1 MAGTCKTQLNEEP
14 IEYSGIAQR
23 IEQDLKEHGA
33 SFFDQIQSRTGTLKT
48 QLEEGLAELVSYGRV
63 CSDSYT
69 GLRALLTPSNK
80 KPSAHKRRNRKAM
93 FGVEDAGRWS
103 LLNTFQLELAQ
114 EEPNKKTTRKWEVLD
129 EEQIERLI
137 SIYLQ
142 RWGILIRSL
151 LERESYAPPW
161 RVLLVHLRK
170 LELRG
175 VLRGGRFVT
184 GIGGEQ
190 FAFPETVDALRKFK
204 KDKKNKVGV
213 KQPFYCLTA
222 SDPLN
227 FLNLTLPNRR
237 LPRLLKNRV
246 LFQGGIPIAMLDSG
260 EVHYLRDIDLREQW
274 NIQQMLLKRNFPI
287 RLRSYLGS
295 R

>member
-1 MAGTCKTQLNEEP
+1 M
-14 IEYSGIAQR
+14 
-23 IEQDLKEHGA
+23 
-33 SFFDQIQSRTGTLKT
+33 
-48 QLEEGLAELVSYGRV
+48 EEGLAELVSYGRI

-69 GLRALLTPSNK
+69 GLRALLTPTNRK
-80 KPSAHKRRNRKAM
+80 LSAHKRHNRKAM

-103 LLNTFQLELAQ
+103 LLNTFQEEVVQ
-114 EEPNKKTTRKWEVLD
+114 EEPNKKPSWKWEVLD

-142 RWGILIRSL
+142 RWGIVIRSL
-151 LERESYAPPW
+151 LEREFHAPPW
-161 RVLLVHLRK
+161 RVLLIHLRK

-204 KDKKNKVGV
+204 KDKKNKEGV
-213 KQPFYCLTA
+213 AQPYYCLAA

-227 FLNLTLPNRR
+227 
-237 LPRLLKNRV
+237 LL
-246 LFQGGIPIAMLDSG
+246 S
-260 EVHYLRDIDLREQW
+260 
-274 NIQQMLLKRNFPI
+274 
-287 RLRSYLGS
+287 
-295 R
+295 

>member
-1 MAGTCKTQLNEEP
+1 MKEKLQLT
-14 IEYSGIAQR
+14 YQK
-23 IEQDLKEHGA
+23 DA
-33 SFFDQIQSRTGTLKT
+33 S
-48 QLEEGLAELVSYGRV
+48 
-63 CSDSYT
+63 
-69 GLRALLTPSNK
+69 
-80 KPSAHKRRNRKAM
+80 
-93 FGVEDAGRWS
+93 
-103 LLNTFQLELAQ
+103 
-114 EEPNKKTTRKWEVLD
+114 
-129 EEQIERLI
+129 
-137 SIYLQ
+137 
-142 RWGILIRSL
+142 
-151 LERESYAPPW
+151 
-161 RVLLVHLRK
+161 
-170 LELRG
+170 
-175 VLRGGRFVT
+175 
-184 GIGGEQ
+184 
-190 FAFPETVDALRKFK
+190 K